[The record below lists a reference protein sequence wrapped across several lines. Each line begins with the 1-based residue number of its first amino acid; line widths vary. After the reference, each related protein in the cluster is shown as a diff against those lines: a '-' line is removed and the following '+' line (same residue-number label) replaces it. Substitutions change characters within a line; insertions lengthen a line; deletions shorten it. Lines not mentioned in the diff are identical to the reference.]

1 MEWQVIF
8 KFILKG
14 HHHRMAILNSMNSS
28 IILQVNV
35 TLDGFRFSN
44 LTKES
49 HMLLDFFLYQ
59 EREVTVRN
67 NIIRIDAVL

>member
-1 MEWQVIF
+1 MECQVIF

-14 HHHRMAILNSMNSS
+14 HHPRMAILNSMNSS
-28 IILQVNV
+28 IILQVNAS
-35 TLDGFRFSN
+35 LDGFRFSN

-49 HMLLDFFLYQ
+49 HMLLNFLYQ

-67 NIIRIDAVL
+67 NIIRVDAVS